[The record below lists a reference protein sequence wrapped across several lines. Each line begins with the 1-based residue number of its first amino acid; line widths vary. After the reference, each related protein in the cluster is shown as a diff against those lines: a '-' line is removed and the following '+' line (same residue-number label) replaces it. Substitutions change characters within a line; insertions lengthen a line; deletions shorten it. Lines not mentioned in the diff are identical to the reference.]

1 MKRPEQRP
9 SRDLSQDERDELA
22 AKAIYTGSPE
32 HKETAW
38 WGGLP
43 EARQLGGG
51 RIGRPHRPVTSKC
64 HLHTPRDRARAT
76 SWVRC
81 AIKEGKYKYFEGNS
95 EGFPN
100 RVWYQAD
107 AKIWIGYCIN
117 RASGEYKGWPICETE
132 RNEIFGRVD

>member
-1 MKRPEQRP
+1 MNWPPRP
-9 SRDLSQDERDELA
+9 STQGVPNTRKPLGGE
-22 AKAIYTGSPE
+22 
-32 HKETAW
+32 
-38 WGGLP
+38 GLP

-132 RNEIFGRVD
+132 RNEFFGRVD